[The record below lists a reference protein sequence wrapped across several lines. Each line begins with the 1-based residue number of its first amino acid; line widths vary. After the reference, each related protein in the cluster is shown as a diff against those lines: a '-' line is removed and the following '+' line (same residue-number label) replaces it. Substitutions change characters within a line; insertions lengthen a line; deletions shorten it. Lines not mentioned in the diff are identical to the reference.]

1 MKRAMASVALLV
13 FAGCLA
19 DCGKS
24 AADQMAEQKMKA
36 INETCEQEATD
47 LTDKQT
53 AEDWKVL
60 VDGMRKGGDNKYS
73 TSDAQKA
80 YHRQAKDECIKR
92 KLAGTQ

>member
-1 MKRAMASVALLV
+1 LRCWFSRAVSQTVE
-13 FAGCLA
+13 
-19 DCGKS
+19 S
-24 AADQMAEQKMKA
+24 PPQIRWQNRIMKA

-73 TSDAQKA
+73 TSDTQKA